1 MATKDYVV
9 NLSDFTAE
17 GKAIDAKKK
26 NAIRIDGLTLEA
38 AKALTYSINEGNL
51 VISDGVKSLKVSN
64 YSGIKYIKTDY
75 VKAGKKVTFKLYD
88 IISESVVD
96 NTTNPITAYNLK
108 KLTAVGTNYND
119 TIDMSTS
126 GYVPTGK
133 NLKANKGLTVNA
145 GNGNDTV
152 IGTIYND
159 TIKGGNGNDTITG
172 GKGNDAITGGAGNTV
187 VNYAKGDGNDIITLT
202 KGEKF
207 TLNLTDLNIGD
218 LNYSFA
224 NKNKD
229 LVISYDKG
237 GVKGSITLK
246 NFVAKD
252 VTNNANAKKK
262 IADTSSVDLVALDG
276 IVDLRTKIYSSS
288 TGTRFNDNIDRS
300 DYQLYKDKQKTI
312 EQNDV
317 TKKGLTINGG
327 TGNDTIVGTKYSD
340 TIKGG
345 AGDDVIKGG
354 KGNDKLYGEA
364 GNNTFFFNKG
374 DGKDILYSGKGQDTL
389 IFNENVSP
397 ADVKFQKSGKK
408 NLVINYNFVDDV
420 AQDSITIKNYYNA
433 KGKVVSSVKYINV
446 GGREYDLET
455 FKGYVDSGRIMI
467 SQDATVYG
475 TAEDDII
482 FAAGDIGQTIRAG
495 QGNDIIYATNTSV
508 NGYFWGDEGNDT
520 IHASDNY
527 ASQTLLGGN
536 GDDILYGSNY
546 DGADV
551 LTGQCVL
558 SPGLG
563 NNIVYAGEYSTK
575 YINLNYDGG
584 TTVYTSSGENNAKG
598 QNAINRIFLTNH
610 GQLKTTAHDTLYW
623 QGSNNVKLEMSYWK
637 SDKIFLT
644 KETDS
649 NDLVVRYAADA
660 SMTLKD
666 YYKEGNEQMATS
678 IGITPSDY
686 GYISVGSLLEHQ
698 GGVMTKMDGF
708 TGTDNADYIEG
719 TDEAETIKGNAGN
732 DVIRP
737 HDGNDTIYLG
747 SGNDY
752 LFAGKGNKTVYAD
765 SGNNTI
771 YLGNGVNTLY
781 AGTGE
786 DTIFSGFVS
795 GNKDASVT
803 VEFRADDT
811 GNDIINLGGN
821 NKTLIFKGDTL
832 DDLSMNV
839 ANDDYDPVITR
850 SNGRTVTFR
859 GNSTKAVDN
868 TTFTIKDKN
877 GATTNLKNM
886 NTVIGHLNYSYDQVL
901 TTYNGNDTLNTGSA
915 TDNIN
920 AGSGT
925 NTINLVKV
933 ASGNNNSYTYANGTD
948 TFVLPDSIT
957 NFDGITMLKKNTD
970 LLVGFNGDISNNTV
984 NIKNYFDNESMKNN
998 IIFKANGSTKTLNT
1012 LLTEKGY
1019 DEVIDCNGSHNLDYA
1034 TSPKAVSLAGCA
1046 EGDVL
1051 TGSAYNDTLNGKG
1064 GSDTLIGRQGDD
1076 TYIIEEANWG
1086 KGKVTINDAAGTNDK
1101 LLLGAYIN
1109 QNVNLDQGTAW
1120 AYFEVNQN
1128 GTLTDGNV
1136 GYTTGTD
1143 LYINKDRDYNF
1154 DNATT
1159 SDGVKIE
1166 KYFTTGTIE
1175 HIRNIDDTA
1184 DIFSPMVIPAIGQ
1197 TVANW
1202 LYKNGFTSTSD
1213 AAANGTDAQKEAL
1226 LNLYKPFV
1234 SIWSNKTGT
1243 PGDDFLIA
1251 TKSTYQSVY
1260 GGNGNDVIYAS
1271 NYYMGD
1277 YIVGGYGDDIIYGS
1291 NYNGDKI
1298 NNGYNDIHTVAGNDT
1313 VYAGEYCTKYI
1324 YLGDG
1329 DDTVY
1334 TSSGELNSIN
1344 KFASNQIWVD
1354 YDAKNYN
1361 GGHDTIYWRGTQGLS
1376 VNFYGYNNKELAFTR
1391 NGASDDLVVRY
1402 GDDNSVTMKDY
1413 YKAGNEALADCDVST
1428 MNNRGGGKFS
1438 VLISYQGGEMD
1449 YTKTTLSSYSG
1460 DDNANYIVAEDG
1472 CSSINAGEG
1481 CDTVIAKGYST
1492 VYTNNK
1498 NVENGK
1504 DTTPNIYD
1512 QVKLVG
1518 GTWHNVYAQSPF
1530 NIITSTVEGGSS
1542 ENYYAYI
1549 DQTTYINDNGGNDDW
1564 LILQNTKN
1572 TTDAAKTNL
1581 KVMFDVSSDYTY
1593 DGTEASRRLVGNV
1606 LITNNATKANFNNFK
1621 DRISYGFEGV
1631 CVKDNNIDQIL
1642 SSDSYGLTSDDIAT
1656 LAQDIAG
1663 WLSGNGYA
1671 DVSAVFKG
1679 NNEADINAVIAKFN
1693 TANWVDISDL

>member
-1 MATKDYVV
+1 M
-9 NLSDFTAE
+9 L
-17 GKAIDAKKK
+17 IQ
-26 NAIRIDGLTLEA
+26 
-38 AKALTYSINEGNL
+38 
-51 VISDGVKSLKVSN
+51 
-64 YSGIKYIKTDY
+64 IKIK
-75 VKAGKKVTFKLYD
+75 
-88 IISESVVD
+88 
-96 NTTNPITAYNLK
+96 
-108 KLTAVGTNYND
+108 
-119 TIDMSTS
+119 
-126 GYVPTGK
+126 
-133 NLKANKGLTVNA
+133 
-145 GNGNDTV
+145 
-152 IGTIYND
+152 
-159 TIKGGNGNDTITG
+159 
-172 GKGNDAITGGAGNTV
+172 
-187 VNYAKGDGNDIITLT
+187 
-202 KGEKF
+202 
-207 TLNLTDLNIGD
+207 
-218 LNYSFA
+218 
-224 NKNKD
+224 
-229 LVISYDKG
+229 ISYDKD

-246 NFVAKD
+246 NFVSKD

-262 IADTSSVDLVALDG
+262 IEDTSSVELVTQNG
-276 IVDLRTKIYSSS
+276 TIDLRTKIYSSS
-288 TGTRFNDNIDRS
+288 TGTRLNDDINMS
-300 DYQLYKDKQKTI
+300 DY
-312 EQNDV
+312 EN
-317 TKKGLTINGG
+317 TKGKGLTLNGKG
-327 TGNDTIVGTKYSD
+327 GNDTITGTKYAD

-345 AGDDVIKGG
+345 DGNDVIAGG

-364 GNNTFFFNKG
+364 GNNTFTFNKG
-374 DGKDILYSGKGQDTL
+374 DGKDIIYSGKGEDTL
-389 IFNENVSP
+389 IFNENISI

-408 NLVINYNFVDDV
+408 DLVINYNFVDDV

-433 KGKVVSSVKYINV
+433 KGNVVSSVKYINV
-446 GGREYDLET
+446 GGLEYDLET
-455 FKGYVDSGRIMI
+455 FKDYVDSGRIMI
-467 SQDATVYG
+467 AQDATVYG

-520 IHASDNY
+520 IYASDNY

-623 QGSNNVKLEMSYWK
+623 QGSDNVKLEMSYWK

-644 KETDS
+644 KETDR

-666 YYKEGNEQMATS
+666 YYKEGNEQMASS

-698 GGVMTKMDGF
+698 GGVMTKINGF

-737 HDGNDTIYLG
+737 HGGNDTIYLG

-886 NTVIGHLNYSYDQVL
+886 NTIKGHLNYSYDQVL
-901 TTYNGNDTLNTGSA
+901 TTFNGNDTLNTGSA

-933 ASGNNNSYTYANGTD
+933 ATGNNNDYTYANGTD

-957 NFDGITMLKKNTD
+957 NFDGITMLKKNND

-998 IIFKANGSTKTLNT
+998 ISFKANGSTKTLST

-1019 DEVIDCNGSHNLDYA
+1019 DEVIECNGSHNLDYA

-1046 EGDVL
+1046 ESDVL

-1143 LYINKDRDYNF
+1143 LYINKDRDYTF

-1159 SDGVKIE
+1159 TDGVKIE
-1166 KYFTTGTIE
+1166 NYITYGKIE

-1202 LYKNGFTSTSD
+1202 LYKNGFASTSD

-1251 TKSTYQSVY
+1251 TNSTYQSVY

-1277 YIVGGYGDDIIYGS
+1277 FIVGGYGDDIIYGP
-1291 NYNGDKI
+1291 NYNEVNLNIGHAELYT
-1298 NNGYNDIHTVAGNDT
+1298 GAGNDT
-1313 VYAGEYCTKYI
+1313 VYAGEYCSQYI
-1324 YLGDG
+1324 FLGSG
-1329 DDTVY
+1329 DDIVY
-1334 TSSGELNSIN
+1334 TSSGELNSRNNFAIN
-1344 KFASNQIWVD
+1344 KIWID
-1354 YDAKNYN
+1354 KDTTDYN
-1361 GGHDTIYWRGTQGLS
+1361 GGHDTIYWRGTQAFS
-1376 VNFYGYNNKELAFTR
+1376 VNFHGYNYNELAFTR
-1391 NGASDDLVVRY
+1391 TGTSNDLIVRY
-1402 GDDNSVTMKDY
+1402 GDDNTVTMKDY
-1413 YKAGNEALADCDVST
+1413 FKAGNEALADT
-1428 MNNRGGGKFS
+1428 YIGYMNNRGGQNLS
-1438 VLISYQGGEMD
+1438 VLLDSYQQGIMD
-1449 YTKTTLSSYSG
+1449 YTETTSGSYDG
-1460 DDNANYIVAEDG
+1460 DDNNNYIVAKSNCG
-1472 CSSINAGEG
+1472 GVNAGEG
-1481 CDTVIAKGYST
+1481 SDVVVAKGYCA
-1492 VYTNNK
+1492 VYTNKSMVNK
-1498 NVENGK
+1498 ADGK
-1504 DTTPNIYD
+1504 DETPWTYD
-1512 QVKLVG
+1512 NVKLVDG
-1518 GTWHNVYAQSPF
+1518 NKHTVFAQSQK
-1530 NIITSTVEGGSS
+1530 NVITSTKDGGS
-1542 ENYYAYI
+1542 NDDYWAFI
-1549 DQTTYINDNGGNDDW
+1549 DQTTYIDDNGGDDY
-1564 LILQNTKN
+1564 LYLTNSKN

-1581 KVMFDVSSDYTY
+1581 KVMFDVSSDYIY
-1593 DGTEASRRLVGNV
+1593 DGTEASKRLVGDV
-1606 LITNNATKANFNNFK
+1606 LITDTATKANFDQFK
-1621 DRISYGFEGV
+1621 DRIYYGFKGV
-1631 CVKDNNIDQIL
+1631 YIKDNNMDMVY
-1642 SSDSYGLTSDDIAT
+1642 SSDEYSITSEDIAT
-1656 LAQDIAG
+1656 LAQDVAS

-1671 DVSAVFKG
+1671 SVSKVFEG
-1679 NNEADINAVIAKFN
+1679 NNEADINAIIAKFN
-1693 TANWVDISDL
+1693 TANWVYNP